1 MFYNGGVTKPIKITT
16 QQARRFLLA
25 HHALWPPRALPGKA
39 GVLDYLDR
47 VGCIQFDTI
56 SVVTRNADLVLQA
69 RVNNY
74 RPTLLE
80 SMLYADR
87 SLWDGW
93 DKVQSIYQSSD
104 WPHFEP
110 QRQRMRAH
118 YAPDLKPGGKLAAA
132 GMVRDTIRKRGPLS
146 SIDID
151 HDERLEEWG
160 WGGDTRAVRASME
173 VLYATGELG
182 VHQRI
187 NTRREFDLVERLL
200 PPEVLSQAHPHN
212 DLEAYHDWHVL
223 RRIGSMGLTS
233 HHGTDHWLG
242 ISHLKSPARYAALVR
257 LLAADLIHPVDI
269 QGVDHGTLYLRS
281 ADLPTL
287 DAVSEGRQPNR
298 QAAFIAP
305 LDNLIWQ
312 RDLLESLFDFY
323 YRWEVYVPA
332 AKREYGYYVMP
343 VLYGDDFVARMD
355 PKLDRKTQVLTING
369 WWWEAGVDSANG
381 PMRRALARA
390 LRDFGRYLDAKDIV
404 LGDTAMQAAGLRELV
419 ADI

>member
-1 MFYNGGVTKPIKITT
+1 MSEPIKIS
-16 QQARRFLLA
+16 QEQARRFLLA
-25 HHALWPPRALPGKA
+25 HHALWPPRQLAGKA

-69 RVNNY
+69 RVKNY
-74 RPTLLE
+74 RPTQLK
-80 SMLYADR
+80 SMLYEDR

-93 DKVQSIYQSSD
+93 DKVQSIYRAAD

-118 YAPDLKPGGKLAAA
+118 YAPQLEPKGKLAAA
-132 GMVRDTIRKRGPLS
+132 SMVREAIRERGPLS

-151 HDERLEEWG
+151 HDERLAEWS
-160 WGGDTRAVRASME
+160 WGGETRAVRASME
-173 VLYATGELG
+173 VLYAIGELG

-200 PPEVLSQAHPHN
+200 PAEVLGQAHPHT
-212 DLEAYHDWHVL
+212 DLAAYHDWHVL
-223 RRIGSMGLTS
+223 RRIGSIGLTF
-233 HHGTDHWLG
+233 HLGTDHWLG
-242 ISHLKSPARYAALVR
+242 ISNLKAPARYAALDR
-257 LLAADLIHPVDI
+257 LLAAGAIRPVEI
-269 QGVDHGTLYLRS
+269 TGMQHKTLYMRT

-287 DAVSEGRQPNR
+287 DAVSRGRQPNR

-312 RDLLESLFDFY
+312 RDLLEALFGFF

-332 AKREYGYYVMP
+332 DKREYGYYVMP

-355 PKLDRKTQVLTING
+355 PKLDPKTKVLTING
-369 WWWEAGVDSANG
+369 WWWQPDTDPANG
-381 PMRRALARA
+381 PQRQALARA
-390 LRDFGRYLDAKDIV
+390 LRDFSRYLEAKDIV
-404 LGDTAMQAAGLRELV
+404 LGDKAMQTRGLREILAEV
-419 ADI
+419 